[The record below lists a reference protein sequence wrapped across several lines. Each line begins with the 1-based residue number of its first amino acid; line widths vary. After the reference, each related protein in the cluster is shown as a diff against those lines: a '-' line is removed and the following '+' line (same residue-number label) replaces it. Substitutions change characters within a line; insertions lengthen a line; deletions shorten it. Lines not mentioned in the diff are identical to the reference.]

1 MRISLVAFALL
12 FACTGAIASENVVS
26 VPANAGKAGVKAA
39 QAAGQSHYAREKK
52 WADEILPAVLVGD
65 PVYLEL
71 PNKHKFLGLYAEAA
85 KPKAAAIVV
94 HGIGVHPD
102 HGLIGPLRQQ
112 LVDAGYTT
120 LSLQMPI
127 LKVDAK
133 PEDYPPTFDEAAQ
146 RLEKAAAFLQA
157 KGHKKIALVS
167 HSMGCRMSY
176 RYLGSQA
183 DAPIAAWVAIG
194 NSTLD
199 DYSKLKLPV
208 FDLYGQNDLPAVV
221 KNAPKRAAW
230 LKERAGSMQQSV
242 PGANHFFE
250 GLDAALIE
258 AVRGYLDQTL

>member
-1 MRISLVAFALL
+1 MKKLIAAVCLAGTCFAAL
-12 FACTGAIASENVVS
+12 ASDL
-26 VPANAGKAGVKAA
+26 
-39 QAAGQSHYAREKK
+39 AREKK
-52 WADEILPAVLVGD
+52 WADEILPAILVGD
-65 PVYLEL
+65 PVYIDL
-71 PNKHKFLGLYAEAA
+71 PNKHKFLGLLAEAS
-85 KPKAAAIVV
+85 KPKAAVIVV

-102 HGLIGPLRQQ
+102 HGLISPLRQQ

-133 PEDYPPTFDEAAQ
+133 SDDYPPTFDDAAQ
-146 RLEKAAAFLQA
+146 RRGKAAAFVQTE
-157 KGHKKIALVS
+157 GYKKIALVS
-167 HSMGCRMSY
+167 HSLGCRMSY
-176 RYLGSQA
+176 RYLGSRT

-194 NSTLD
+194 NSALD

-230 LKERAGSMQQSV
+230 LKDRAGSRQQSV

-250 GLDAALIE
+250 GLDTTLIE

>member
-1 MRISLVAFALL
+1 MKRLLAGIVLFTSCALAFA
-12 FACTGAIASENVVS
+12 SD
-26 VPANAGKAGVKAA
+26 
-39 QAAGQSHYAREKK
+39 YAREKK

-71 PNKHKFLGLYAEAA
+71 PNKHRFLGLYAEAA
-85 KPKAAAIVV
+85 KPKAAVIVV

-102 HGLIGPLRQQ
+102 HGLISPLRQQ
-112 LVDAGYTT
+112 LADAGYTT

-146 RLEKAAAFLQA
+146 RLEKAAAFLKQ
-157 KGHKKIALVS
+157 KGYQKIALVS
-167 HSMGCRMSY
+167 HSLGCRMSY
-176 RYLGSQA
+176 RYLSSRP

-194 NSTLD
+194 TSVVD
-199 DYSKLKLPV
+199 DTSKLKMPV

-221 KNAPKRAAW
+221 KNAPKRAAL
-230 LKERAGSMQQSV
+230 LKGRAGSLQQQV

-250 GLDAALIE
+250 GLEGNLVE